1 MFAATQFG
9 ITMLKLGFLL
19 KSETPNNQIDE
30 IISRTGCQLTGVYS
44 EDSSFNSDI
53 DELLNSCDILLI
65 ACSNEQKFETVSK
78 AIKKGVIPIINS
90 IDGLTSTSLSQLQ
103 QLANE
108 IGIRLGF
115 VELGYNFDGYSIPFE
130 SPFIG
135 NLKRYI
141 GKPVNDEATFQQY
154 LTYDIATALKF
165 SKLDVRKVRA
175 YGLPICSNIPQSL
188 MVMVDF
194 GNNSVFT
201 YNLQQANDIEQ
212 LEYEISTGKYSE
224 KINILTNPYS
234 SEKLAI
240 EASVK
245 AISGIVNRSESANTI
260 ELALEATKLVD
271 TILSKINL

>member
-30 IISRTGCQLTGVYS
+30 IISRTGCQLAGVCS
-44 EDSSFNSDI
+44 EDSSVNSDI

-65 ACSNEQKFETVSK
+65 ACSNEQKFEMASK

-90 IDGLTSTSLSQLQ
+90 IDGLTSVSLSQLQ

-108 IGIRLGF
+108 IGIKLGF
-115 VELGYNFDGYSIPFE
+115 VELGHNFDEYSIPFQN
-130 SPFIG
+130 PFIG
-135 NLKRYI
+135 NLKRYFSEPI
-141 GKPVNDEATFQQY
+141 TDELIFLQC
-154 LTYDIATALKF
+154 LTHDIATALKL

-175 YGLPICSNIPQSL
+175 YELPVCSKIPQSL

-201 YNLQQANDIEQ
+201 YNLQQTGDIDQVEF
-212 LEYEISTGKYSE
+212 EISTGSNSQKL
-224 KINILTNPYS
+224 NILS
-234 SEKLAI
+234 SQHSTESIAVEKSI
-240 EASVK
+240 KV
-245 AISGIVNRSESANTI
+245 ISNIANRSENLNTI